1 MEAENIELGLDGNQE
16 NGTNG
21 EEPPTPVDGE
31 AGAAPSEDG
40 QEPQPTSTTSK
51 KKKKKKK
58 GRGIS
63 TNQLDA
69 DPQPHPLS
77 EPIPDA
83 PPAVDPLA
91 DDLAKPIQDLNLETS
106 EVADD
111 NEGVSTP
118 NGAEADTPK
127 DEGSAPT
134 KREKRRAREAA
145 KKAREAEPAQQV
157 RIRRSLRIV
166 CACVT
171 ETSLSWQVCN
181 VCAETFDSRSKLFA
195 HIEASGHQLAA
206 PEKGESSQSKKGGA
220 KKGKGKR

>member
-1 MEAENIELGLDGNQE
+1 MKEVERLKRQMEAENIELGLDGNQE

-31 AGAAPSEDG
+31 AGAALSEDG
-40 QEPQPTSTTSK
+40 QDPQPASTTSK

-58 GRGIS
+58 GRGIPI
-63 TNQLDA
+63 NQLDA
-69 DPQPHPLS
+69 DPEPHPVPD
-77 EPIPDA
+77 PIPDA
-83 PPAVDPLA
+83 PPAVDVST
-91 DDLAKPIQDLNLETS
+91 DDLAKPMQDLNLETPK
-106 EVADD
+106 VADD
-111 NEGVSTP
+111 NEGANTP
-118 NGAEADTPK
+118 NGAEEDTPK

-145 KKAREAEPAQQV
+145 KKAREAEPVQ
-157 RIRRSLRIV
+157 
-166 CACVT
+166 
-171 ETSLSWQVCN
+171 QVCN

-206 PEKGESSQSKKGGA
+206 PEKGESFQSKKGGA